1 MKVNELIAQLQQ
13 HDGND
18 EVLALVFYAEEFLL
32 NKDGKVWADA
42 IADAEANIDE
52 PESDIIDIINNT
64 IDEIRS
70 QANG

>member
-1 MKVNELIAQLQQ
+1 MKVKELITQLQK
-13 HDGND
+13 HDADD
-18 EVLALVFYAEEFLL
+18 EILALVFYAEEFLL

>member
-18 EVLALVFYAEEFLL
+18 EVLALVFYANDFTL
-32 NKDGKVWADA
+32 NKNSQVWAQA
-42 IADAEANIDE
+42 IEDAEANVDE
-52 PESDIIDIINNT
+52 PESDIIDIINSA
-64 IDEIRS
+64 IDEVRG

>member
-1 MKVNELIAQLQQ
+1 MKVNELITQLQK

-32 NKDGKVWADA
+32 NKDGKVWVDA

-52 PESDIIDIINNT
+52 PESDIIDIINST
-64 IDEIRS
+64 IDEIRG